1 MDGKRFINFIM
12 IILEWYLRLNTNQL
26 IGERF
31 KILTAKQLTV
41 QNTDLFQRL
50 PVALTNKS
58 RKYI

>member
-12 IILEWYLRLNTNQL
+12 IILEWYLRLNTSQL

-41 QNTDLFQRL
+41 QNIDLFQRL